1 MFQVPPVV
9 KCLPLSAGQKKDLFF
24 QLQMEESTG
33 DMELIDSQPCM
44 NNPALQNV
52 NNKCF
57 GTVTIKIFIF
67 IEINPT
73 HRTESVYCGGENR

>member
-1 MFQVPPVV
+1 M
-9 KCLPLSAGQKKDLFF
+9 SATLGRDNKSSVFPITNGKNPQ
-24 QLQMEESTG
+24 G
-33 DMELIDSQPCM
+33 DMELIDSRSCM

-73 HRTESVYCGGENR
+73 QRNWVCILGEGEGE